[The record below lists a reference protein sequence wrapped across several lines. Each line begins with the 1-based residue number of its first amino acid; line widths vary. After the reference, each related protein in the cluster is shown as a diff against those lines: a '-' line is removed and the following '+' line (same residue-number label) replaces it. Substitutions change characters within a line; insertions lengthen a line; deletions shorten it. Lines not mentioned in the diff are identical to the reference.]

1 MRKRFRGRGTLY
13 CMIERLISGKITW
26 VNLKN
31 PLAEEIHEVAEEYD
45 IPPSFLGD
53 LLTPVPRNY
62 AHEADGFLKVA
73 MDFPVVK
80 RIDAEHPYEI
90 KFIVG
95 KQILVTIQYEEM
107 EAMDRFKKQFE
118 VLTTLGKT
126 SKKITGMNIFIS
138 LMNELY
144 MTSASKL
151 DYVESGLGDIE
162 ANILNENERQM
173 VTEIAKTSKRLIA
186 YRHVLRAHEDVFFE
200 LDPLTEKLYD
210 GHYSADIASIR
221 KSYMILVHRTNT
233 LFETL
238 SAIRD
243 ANGAML
249 TTKQNETI
257 KTLTIMAFITFPLTL
272 FSSMFGMNTEGT
284 PIIGHKYDFWIIVG
298 VMFCVS
304 IFFFG
309 FFRYKKW
316 L

>member
-1 MRKRFRGRGTLY
+1 
-13 CMIERLISGKITW
+13 MIERLISGKLTW

-31 PLAEEIHEVAEEYD
+31 PIAEEVHEVAEEYD
-45 IPPSFLGD
+45 IPPSFVGD

-62 AHEADGFLKVA
+62 AHEDDGFIKIA

-80 RIDAEHPYEI
+80 RIDVEHPYEI
-90 KFIVG
+90 KFIIG
-95 KQILVTIQYEEM
+95 KQILVTVQYEEM
-107 EAMDRFKKQFE
+107 EALDRFKKQFE

-126 SKKITGMNIFIS
+126 SKKMLGMNLFLS

-144 MTSASKL
+144 STSSSKL
-151 DYVESGLGDIE
+151 DYVESALADIE
-162 ANILNENERQM
+162 AEIFNENERQM
-173 VTEIAKTSKRLIA
+173 VGEIAKTNKRLIA
-186 YRHVLRAHEDVFFE
+186 YRHVLRAHEDVFFDAE
-200 LDPLTEKLYD
+200 PLFLKLYD
-210 GHYSADIASIR
+210 GQYRADFENLR
-221 KSYMILVHRTNT
+221 KSYMMLIHRTNT

-298 VMFCVS
+298 IMWCVS
-304 IFFFG
+304 IFFFS

>member
-1 MRKRFRGRGTLY
+1 MTEFLV
-13 CMIERLISGKITW
+13 SGKLTW
-26 VNLKN
+26 IKLKN
-31 PLAEEIHEVAEEYD
+31 PTADEIRAVTEKYA
-45 IPPSFLGD
+45 IPPSFTND

-62 AHEADGFLKVA
+62 AHEDAGYVKIA

-80 RIDAEHPYEI
+80 RIDALHPYEV
-90 KFIVG
+90 KFIIG

-107 EAMDRFKKQFE
+107 EALDRFKKEFE

-126 SKKITGMNIFIS
+126 SKKLTGTNLFFS
-138 LMNELY
+138 VMNELY
-144 MTSASKL
+144 TTSSSKL
-151 DYVESGLGDIE
+151 DYVESALGDIE
-162 ANILNENERQM
+162 AEIFTDNERQM
-173 VTEIAKTSKRLIA
+173 VGEIAKTSKRLIA
-186 YRHVLRAHEDVFFE
+186 FRHVLRAHEDVFFDAEPILE
-200 LDPLTEKLYD
+200 LLHSGQHRTEFENM
-210 GHYSADIASIR
+210 R
-221 KSYMILVHRTNT
+221 KSYMMLIHRTNT

-298 VMFCVS
+298 IMWCVS
-304 IFFFG
+304 IFFFC

>member
-1 MRKRFRGRGTLY
+1 
-13 CMIERLISGKITW
+13 MIERLVSGKLTW

-31 PLAEEIHEVAEEYD
+31 PIAEEVHEVVEEYD
-45 IPPSFLGD
+45 IPPSFIGD

-62 AHEADGFLKVA
+62 AHEADGFIKAA

-95 KQILVTIQYEEM
+95 KQLLVTIQYEEM
-107 EAMDRFKKQFE
+107 EALDRFKKQFE

-126 SKKITGMNIFIS
+126 SKKLTGMNLFLS

-144 MTSASKL
+144 MTSSSKL
-151 DYVESGLGDIE
+151 DYVESGLADIE
-162 ANILNENERQM
+162 AEIFNENERQM
-173 VTEIAKTSKRLIA
+173 VGEIAKTSKRLIA

-200 LDPLTEKLYD
+200 AEPLFEKLYD
-210 GHYSADIASIR
+210 GQYHADFMNIR
-221 KSYMILVHRTNT
+221 KTYMMLIHRTNT

-243 ANGAML
+243 ANDAML

-272 FSSMFGMNTEGT
+272 FSSMFGMNTEAT
-284 PIIGHKYDFWIIVG
+284 PIIGHKYDFWIIIG

-304 IFFFG
+304 IFFFS
-309 FFRYKKW
+309 FFKYKKW
-316 L
+316 M